1 MVEPQVVIIHPLV
14 LLSTVDHYNRVAK
27 NAKGRRVVGVLLGE
41 KDKRGRID
49 VTNSFGV
56 PFEEDKRDPNVWFVD
71 HNYVEEMANMF
82 RKVSGKERVV
92 GFYSTGCVIVAP
104 LPSARYSSAAR
115 HSRAS
120 PRMIYRAPFSPP
132 PPHPFTAPRCAPL
145 TCRLRCRSFESTAR
159 TRCSRSSTFAP
170 IAAMRRTDFQ

>member
-1 MVEPQVVIIHPLV
+1 MEDAPPATPQTVVIHPLV

-41 KDKRGRID
+41 KDRRGRVD

-82 RKVSGKERVV
+82 RKVSGKEKIV
-92 GFYSTGCVIVAP
+92 GFYSTGCV
-104 LPSARYSSAAR
+104 RAALCR
-115 HSRAS
+115 RCRAT
-120 PRMIYRAPFSPP
+120 RASPP
-132 PPHPFTAPRCAPL
+132 PPR
-145 TCRLRCRSFESTAR
+145 
-159 TRCSRSSTFAP
+159 
-170 IAAMRRTDFQ
+170 AA

>member
-1 MVEPQVVIIHPLV
+1 MAEEESAPTSVPQTVVIHPLV

-41 KDKRGRID
+41 KDRRGRVD

-82 RKVSGKERVV
+82 RKVSGKEKIV
-92 GFYSTGCVIVAP
+92 GFYSTGCVRATP
-104 LPSARYSSAAR
+104 RGRCRAT
-115 HSRAS
+115 RAS
-120 PRMIYRAPFSPP
+120 LPPPAPRVCNAQCSYSPP
-132 PPHPFTAPRCAPL
+132 RPFRSADRRCGPQ
-145 TCRLRCRSFESTAR
+145 T
-159 TRCSRSSTFAP
+159 
-170 IAAMRRTDFQ
+170 